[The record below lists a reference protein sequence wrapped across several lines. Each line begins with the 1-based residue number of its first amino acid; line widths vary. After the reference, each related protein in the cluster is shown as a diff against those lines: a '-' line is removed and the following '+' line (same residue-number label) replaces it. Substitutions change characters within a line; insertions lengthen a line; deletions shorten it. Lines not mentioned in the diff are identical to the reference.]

1 MAEEQRARRIIVT
14 PTHLVIRQSRYS
26 LQMGE
31 LANTLAAFCCFS
43 SYNPPMLINSI
54 TVAGFKSFGN
64 PVEIPLSN
72 LNVLIGANGAGK
84 SNFVDIFQLLSKI
97 AQKRLQEHVAKQGG
111 PDVFLHGTRKKTDHL
126 YIVIGFA
133 ADAEHEVRFYGVL
146 LEANADNKLIP
157 AVEGVRSIEHSTPT
171 ENLFSSGHLESGLL
185 DKEDEISQQA
195 AKAMRSW
202 RQYHFHDTGPD
213 SPIKRMHGSNDN
225 LLLKPN
231 GDNLAAYLM
240 FLRANH
246 AQAYNEI
253 VRTIQLA
260 APFFGG
266 FVVRDSLPEYV
277 ELEWFHRDDPDTPYK
292 AHLLSDGTLRF
303 MCLAT
308 LLLQPYNLQPS
319 TILIDEPEL
328 GLHPYAIHLLGEML
342 HEASTNNQ
350 VIISTQSSELLNLF
364 APENILVAEREEG
377 GTTINRLDETAL
389 KSWLEEYS
397 LAELWKSNVLGGRP
411 TR

>member
-1 MAEEQRARRIIVT
+1 M
-14 PTHLVIRQSRYS
+14 
-26 LQMGE
+26 
-31 LANTLAAFCCFS
+31 F
-43 SYNPPMLINSI
+43 INSI
-54 TVAGFKSFGN
+54 AVQGFKSFGDLA
-64 PVEIPLSN
+64 VIPLSN

-84 SNFVDIFQLLSKI
+84 SNFIDIFQLLSKI
-97 AQKRLQEHVAKQGG
+97 VQKRLQEHVAKQGG
-111 PDVFLHGTRKKTDHL
+111 PDTFLHGTRKKTDHL
-126 YIVIGFA
+126 YIGFRFA
-133 ADAEHEVRFYGVL
+133 ADAEHGARRYSVILR
-146 LEANADNKLIP
+146 ANAENKLIP
-157 AVEGVRSIEHSTPT
+157 SLEAVDSSEHNMAP

-185 DKEDEISQQA
+185 DKEDEISQQV

-202 RQYHFHDTGPD
+202 RQYHFHDTGAN
-213 SPIKRMHGSNDN
+213 SPIKRMHGNNDN

-240 FLRANH
+240 FLRTNH

-253 VRTIQLA
+253 VGIIQLA

-266 FVVRDSLPEYV
+266 FVVRDPLPEYV

-308 LLLQPYNLQPS
+308 LLLQPHNLQPS

-377 GTTINRLDETAL
+377 STKIKRLDEAAL

-411 TR
+411 TQ

>member
-1 MAEEQRARRIIVT
+1 
-14 PTHLVIRQSRYS
+14 
-26 LQMGE
+26 
-31 LANTLAAFCCFS
+31 
-43 SYNPPMLINSI
+43 MLINSI
-54 TVAGFKSFGN
+54 TVAGFKSFGDADT
-64 PVEIPLSN
+64 IPLSN

-84 SNFVDIFQLLSKI
+84 SNFIDIFQLLSKI
-97 AQKRLQEHVAKQGG
+97 VQKRLQEHVAKQGG
-111 PDVFLHGTRKKTDHL
+111 PDTFLHGTRKKTDHF
-126 YIVIGFA
+126 YIVIEFAPNAEQGRLSYIVTLA
-133 ADAEHEVRFYGVL
+133 ADA
-146 LEANADNKLIP
+146 NNKLIP
-157 AVEGVRSIEHSTPT
+157 AAESIESDEYITIT
-171 ENLFSSGHLESGLL
+171 GNLFSVGHVESGLL
-185 DKEDEISQQA
+185 DKEDEISQQV
-195 AKAMRSW
+195 AKAMQSW

-253 VRTIQLA
+253 VGTIQLA

-266 FVVRDSLPEYV
+266 FVVRDPLPEYV

-308 LLLQPYNLQPS
+308 LLLQPSKLQPS

-364 APENILVAEREEG
+364 APENILVAERHED
-377 GTTINRLDETAL
+377 GTTIKRLDETAL